1 MSGLKEAMDPGIK
14 KQALQMLHNG
24 MFIIT
29 AGSAERCYAGTVTW
43 VSQASFRPPLIM
55 TALRKSSRL
64 LECMSESR
72 AAALNILADGQL
84 EMARKFFVH
93 ARGNNGAFEGERY
106 CGGVTPVPV
115 LEDAAACVECR
126 VSKIVEDVGDHA
138 IVIMEVV
145 AAQCRRHG
153 ARPLSVAESPWKY
166 GG

>member
-1 MSGLKEAMDPGIK
+1 MDLATK
-14 KQALQMLHNG
+14 KQVLQMLHNG
-24 MFIIT
+24 MFIVT

-43 VSQASFRPPLIM
+43 VTQASFRPLLIM
-55 TALRKSSRL
+55 TALRRSSRL
-64 LECMSESR
+64 YECIMESR
-72 AAALNILADGQL
+72 AAALNILAEGQL

-93 ARGNNGAFEGERY
+93 SRGSNGAFEGERY
-106 CGGVTPVPV
+106 SSGITPVPV

-126 VSKIVEDVGDHA
+126 VSKILEDVGDHA

-145 AAQCRRHG
+145 AAQCRRRD